1 MAIPFRAVILKDKD
15 KEATGIQVPAEIIAA
30 LGSGKK
36 PKVKLTLNGYSYRTT
51 VAVVGDAFMLPVSAE
66 IRQAAGVKGG
76 DTVDAVLELDT
87 EPRTVEVPDDLS
99 AALSLIPGARER
111 FDALSFSVRKEFVR
125 QVESAK
131 APETRARRIA
141 GIAAKLTRTK

>member
-1 MAIPFRAVILKDKD
+1 MQATFSTKVMEDKVIN
-15 KEATGIQVPAEIIAA
+15 ATGIQVPAEVITA

-36 PKVKLTLNGYSYRTT
+36 PKVKLTLNNYTYRTT

-66 IRQAAGVKGG
+66 NRQAAGVKGG

-87 EPRTVEVPDDLS
+87 EPRTVEVPEDLS
-99 AALSLIPGARER
+99 AALSLNPGARER
-111 FDALSFSVRKEFVR
+111 FDTLSFSVRKEFVR

-131 APETRARRIA
+131 AAETRARRIA
-141 GIAAKLTRTK
+141 GIAAKLGGS

>member
-1 MAIPFRAVILKDKD
+1 MAISFRTTILKDKD
-15 KEATGIQVPAEIIAA
+15 KDATGIRVPAEFITA

-66 IRQAAGVKGG
+66 IRQAASVKGG
-76 DTVDAVLELDT
+76 DTVDATLDLDT
-87 EPRTVEVPDDLS
+87 EPRTVELPEDLS
-99 AALSLIPGARER
+99 AALSFTPGTRER

-141 GIAAKLTRTK
+141 GIAAKLNGS

>member
-15 KEATGIQVPAEIIAA
+15 KEATGIQVPAEIITA

-66 IRQAAGVKGG
+66 NRQAAGVKGG
-76 DTVDAVLELDT
+76 DAVDAVLELDI
-87 EPRTVEVPDDLS
+87 EPRTVEVPEDLS
-99 AALSLIPGARER
+99 AALLLNSGAKER

-131 APETRARRIA
+131 APETRQRRIA
-141 GIAAKLTRTK
+141 GIVAKLTSTK